1 MKWTC
6 NGIAYENVFYRWVEL
21 SRAKYSK
28 LVCSPGERSGVEWI
42 CKGIANGNVF

>member
-1 MKWTC
+1 MKWPC

-28 LVCSPGERSGVEWI
+28 LVCSPGEWSGVDLQRYS
-42 CKGIANGNVF
+42 K